1 MNKQEFDSLVEWE
14 DDNNY
19 WAEGSRNYSAEF
31 GEYVFRVGEL
41 LSGSCYVYVRKVGEV
56 YTQTIE
62 SRTTHFIPTLQDA
75 KEIVYKFYCKLN
87 KEE

>member
-1 MNKQEFDSLVEWE
+1 MNKEEFDRLVWE
-14 DDNNY
+14 DDYNY
-19 WAEGSRNYSAEF
+19 WAEGDRNYSAEF

-41 LSGSCYVYVRKVGEV
+41 LNGSWCVNVRKVGEV

-62 SRTTHFIPTLQDA
+62 SRSTHFIPTIQDA
-75 KEIVYKFYCKLN
+75 KEICFKFYVRLL